1 MLLKGD
7 WIASSPHSEH
17 HCSHRLQH
25 DEYASSLLLRQD
37 ARISFD
43 ASSET
48 PATESDLLIQA
59 MRLGSGTPVLSE
71 VVAPLCGSS
80 AGICICRLIDIETSS
95 GNQGCNGHIG
105 AINNSS
111 GTCSV
116 FTLLRHLLIKEKGGN
131 A

>member
-43 ASSET
+43 MSSET
-48 PATESDLLIQA
+48 PAAESDLHADRFRDPCSI
-59 MRLGSGTPVLSE
+59 RGCC
-71 VVAPLCGSS
+71 CGSS
-80 AGICICRLIDIETSS
+80 AGICICLLIDIETSS
-95 GNQGCNGHIG
+95 GNQGCVGHIG

-111 GTCSV
+111 GTFSV

>member
-1 MLLKGD
+1 MYLK
-7 WIASSPHSEH
+7 
-17 HCSHRLQH
+17 RLIH
-25 DEYASSLLLRQD
+25 VSAAFMSCERFHNVMVDG

-48 PATESDLLIQA
+48 PAAESNLLIQA
-59 MRLGSGTPVLSE
+59 MRLDSGTPVLSE
-71 VVAPLCGSS
+71 GVAPLCGLS
-80 AGICICRLIDIETSS
+80 AGICICLLIDIETSS
-95 GNQGCNGHIG
+95 GNQGCVGRIG